1 MWLVFVVAA
10 SAHGRE
16 PIDPLLHAASNAL
29 DHYQQL
35 APGIHCEDA
44 ATKELSDDCKIA
56 LDTLKSSV
64 QEANDEIARY
74 RRLSDPRADHNS

>member
-1 MWLVFVVAA
+1 MKLHRLFPMLLVFVVAV

-16 PIDPLLHAASNAL
+16 PIDRLLQAASKAL

-44 ATKELSDDCKIA
+44 TTKELGW
-56 LDTLKSSV
+56 KS
-64 QEANDEIARY
+64 
-74 RRLSDPRADHNS
+74 RLR